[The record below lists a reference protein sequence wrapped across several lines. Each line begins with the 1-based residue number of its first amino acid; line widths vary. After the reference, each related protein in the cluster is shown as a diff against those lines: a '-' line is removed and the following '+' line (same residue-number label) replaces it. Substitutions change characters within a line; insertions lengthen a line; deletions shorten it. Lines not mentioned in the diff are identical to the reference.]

1 MGEKTNFWKDV
12 YGLNMQVMTRGI
24 FKDPMVD
31 TVPPGNIMSDACC
44 VLDLDLVHMDKK
56 EVEFSN
62 FYSLNMN
69 YSDNVNAFVVWFDTT
84 F

>member
-1 MGEKTNFWKDV
+1 MV
-12 YGLNMQVMTRGI
+12 YI
-24 FKDPMVD
+24 
-31 TVPPGNIMSDACC
+31 
-44 VLDLDLVHMDKK
+44 LDLDLVHMDKK

-69 YSDNVNAFVVWFDTT
+69 YNDNVHAFVVWFDTT

>member
-1 MGEKTNFWKDV
+1 MGDKTTFWKDV
-12 YGLNMQVMTRGI
+12 YGVNMQVMTRGI

-31 TVPPGNIMSDACC
+31 TVPPGNIMSDDCC
-44 VLDLDLVHMDKK
+44 ILDLDLVHMDKK
-56 EVEFSN
+56 EVEFAN

-69 YSDNVNAFVVWFDTT
+69 YNDNVHAFVVWFDTT